1 MKYPMFWV
9 AFLCTTLFLE
19 WIFTLSFTTLW
30 PSHRWLDLVPG
41 KTVLVLSWD
50 NNILFRKNMYS
61 KHKDYSICM
70 AYPGAGRIYI
80 CALAYWLEFCKK
92 TEVTRKKKKDRRDN
106 KDLRGKNIFVFIFHF
121 HLGSLSS
128 VYTCSIKCHRN
139 LTVWMFKWLG
149 YRS

>member
-19 WIFTLSFTTLW
+19 WIFTLSFTTPGPVTGDWTKGL
-30 PSHRWLDLVPG
+30 LVPG
-41 KTVLVLSWD
+41 KIVLVLSWD
-50 NNILFRKNMYS
+50 NNIFFRKNMYS

-92 TEVTRKKKKDRRDN
+92 TEVTRKKKKKDRRDN
-106 KDLRGKNIFVFIFHF
+106 KDLRGKKNNFVFIFHF

-128 VYTCSIKCHRN
+128 VYTWS
-139 LTVWMFKWLG
+139 V
-149 YRS
+149 Y